1 MGFEDRDRYDD
12 RAEKYSSRDRY
23 SERDEAPPRGRDRV
37 DDRDGRDRRSRSRK
51 RDSSPYDGPRKAH
64 RGGSIMKVLCPYYNA
79 GSLIGRGGEAIKEI
93 KDKTGVQ
100 IDISKHD
107 ARFPGTEERVVTLQG
122 DVAQIQDAVK
132 FVQEKLR
139 SDNEPASARSYDQ
152 ELNEKRKKS
161 CKLVVADS
169 AMGKI
174 IGKGGE
180 KIKELKSAF
189 NVQINTS
196 KRDETPSE
204 LEERIISIEGEYK
217 DIERCACEII
227 EDICADSRITMR
239 QHVDYSDLNARQHV
253 RRPDGK
259 YSYREN
265 DRDRGNDYE
274 RRDERS
280 PRRDD
285 RREPRDR
292 LGYEPKRYERSPR
305 RDYVEER
312 RASPPPRRERPRYS
326 RERDERRY

>member
-1 MGFEDRDRYDD
+1 
-12 RAEKYSSRDRY
+12 
-23 SERDEAPPRGRDRV
+23 
-37 DDRDGRDRRSRSRK
+37 
-51 RDSSPYDGPRKAH
+51 
-64 RGGSIMKVLCPYYNA
+64 MKILCPYYNA
-79 GSLIGRGGEAIKEI
+79 GSLIGKGGEAIKQI

-122 DVAQIQDAVK
+122 DVAQIQDAVA

-152 ELNEKRKKS
+152 ELNDKRKKS

-180 KIKELKSAF
+180 KIKELKAAF

-217 DIERCACEII
+217 DIEKCAFEII

-265 DRDRGNDYE
+265 DRDRGNDYD
-274 RRDERS
+274 RRDDRS
-280 PRRDD
+280 PKRDREYDD

-292 LGYEPKRYERSPR
+292 GYEEKRYERSPR

-312 RASPPPRRERPRYS
+312 RERPRCS
-326 RERDERRY
+326 RERDDRRY

>member
-1 MGFEDRDRYDD
+1 
-12 RAEKYSSRDRY
+12 
-23 SERDEAPPRGRDRV
+23 
-37 DDRDGRDRRSRSRK
+37 
-51 RDSSPYDGPRKAH
+51 
-64 RGGSIMKVLCPYYNA
+64 MKVLCPYYNA
-79 GSLIGRGGEAIKEI
+79 GSLIGKGGEAIKQI

-122 DVAQIQDAVK
+122 DVTQIQDAVA

-152 ELNEKRKKS
+152 ELNDKRKKS

-180 KIKELKSAF
+180 KIKELKAAF

-217 DIERCACEII
+217 DIEKCAFEII

-265 DRDRGNDYE
+265 DRDRGNDYD

-280 PRRDD
+280 PRREYE
-285 RREPRDR
+285 REPR
-292 LGYEPKRYERSPR
+292 EEKRYERSPPR
-305 RDYVEER
+305 RDYAEE
-312 RASPPPRRERPRYS
+312 RRERPRYS
-326 RERDERRY
+326 RERDDRRY